1 MAIREAFAL
10 GVPVAGSRLGSIPC
24 IVDDGRTG
32 ALFTPGDAQDLLR
45 VVRDIWNNAA
55 KLEGMGLATRAEFE
69 HKYTADRNYASLMVI
84 YVAAIASWD
93 ARRMAGG

>member
-32 ALFTPGDAQDLLR
+32 VLFTAGDAPDLHR
-45 VVRDIWNNAA
+45 AVGDIWGDAA
-55 KLEGMGLATRAEFE
+55 RLERMATAARAEFE
-69 HKYTADRNYASLMVI
+69 DKYTDGRNYAVLMEI
-84 YVAAIASWD
+84 YAAAVAQRNAPRTERA
-93 ARRMAGG
+93 